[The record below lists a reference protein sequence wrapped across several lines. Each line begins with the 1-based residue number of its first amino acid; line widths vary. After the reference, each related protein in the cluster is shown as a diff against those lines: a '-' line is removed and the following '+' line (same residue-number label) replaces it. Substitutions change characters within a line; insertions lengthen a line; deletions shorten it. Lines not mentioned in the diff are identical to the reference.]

1 MKRFAAAVLC
11 IALSLT
17 LSSAFAQAAP
27 AVVTIWHDC
36 DAGIVATMEATVNG
50 LLEGQNVAVQ
60 FEKKSNLTD
69 QLKLYGNDPANGPD
83 LYFFAHDSVGTF
95 AAMGIL
101 APVTG
106 LLSPQDMAGLIP
118 MTLQAGT
125 VYGEQYLL
133 PVYYE
138 TLLFMYNKA
147 LWQGEVPATT
157 EELYEYMAAH
167 TDAAAGTYALVNQ
180 HSNAYNV
187 APFLYGF
194 GASIIDENAQP
205 GLDTQAMKDAV
216 AYNQKFAAL
225 EADGDYNTVTTLF
238 NEQKAAAIIGG
249 PWLVSGIKEA
259 GIDLGIRSLA
269 DFKLPNG
276 NGLSPFSGVQS
287 LGVLKY
293 AAESRGE
300 ELTQVLKAFTDPSVG
315 IALAKSSNC
324 APANGKAYDDP
335 EVAANE
341 MIMAIKATAETA
353 QPMPNI
359 PEMGAMWGPAETLL
373 VSVNQS
379 GAPVEEAAAQA
390 QSAAL
395 QAIADMR

>member
-1 MKRFAAAVLC
+1 MKRFTAIL
-11 IALSLT
+11 LT
-17 LSSAFAQAAP
+17 LVLSFGLTTSFAQADTI
-27 AVVTIWHDC
+27 AVWHDC
-36 DAGIVATMEATVNG
+36 DAGIVATMEATVNK
-50 LLEGQNVAVQ
+50 LLQGQNLQVQ

-69 QLKLYGNDPANGPD
+69 QLKLYGNDPVNGPD

-101 APVTG
+101 APVTD
-106 LLSPQDMAGLIP
+106 LLSQDDMADLIP
-118 MTLQAGT
+118 MTMKAGT
-125 VYGEQYLL
+125 VYGNQYLL

-147 LWQGEVPATT
+147 LWQNDLPTTT
-157 EELYEYMAAH
+157 EELYDYMVAN
-167 TDAAAGTYALVNQ
+167 TDTSAGTYALVNQ

-187 APFLYGF
+187 APFLFGF

-205 GLDTQAMKDAV
+205 GLDSKEMQAALT
-216 AYNQKFAAL
+216 YNKKFAAL

-249 PWLVSGIKEA
+249 PWLVSGINAA
-259 GIDLGIRSLA
+259 GIDLGICSLA
-269 DFKLPNG
+269 QFKLPNG

-293 AAESRGE
+293 AAEAKKE
-300 ELTQVLKAFTDPSVG
+300 ELAKVLKAFTDPSVG

-324 APANGKAYDDP
+324 APANIKAYEDAD
-335 EVAANE
+335 VASNE

-359 PEMGAMWGPAETLL
+359 PEMGAMWGPAETML

-379 GAPVEEAAAQA
+379 GISVEEATAKAQA
-390 QSAAL
+390 AAL
-395 QAIADMR
+395 QAIADMQ

>member
-1 MKRFAAAVLC
+1 MKRIFAVLLC
-11 IALSLT
+11 IVLSMTLFSAL
-17 LSSAFAQAAP
+17 AQAAP
-27 AVVTIWHDC
+27 AVVTVWHDC
-36 DAGIVATMEATVNG
+36 DAGIVSTMEAAVNKQ
-50 LLEGQNVAVQ
+50 LEGQNLTVQ

-101 APVTG
+101 APVTD
-106 LLSPQDMAGLIP
+106 LLASDDMADLLP
-118 MTLQAGT
+118 MTVQAGT
-125 VYGEQYLL
+125 VYGQQYLL

-138 TLLFMYNKA
+138 TLLFMYNKG
-147 LWQGEVPATT
+147 LWEGELPTTT
-157 EELYEYMAAH
+157 EALYEYMVAH
-167 TDAAAGTYALVNQ
+167 TDTAAGTYALVNQ

-187 APFLYGF
+187 APYIYGF
-194 GASIIDENAQP
+194 GAFIIDENAQP
-205 GLDTQAMKDAV
+205 GLNTQAMMDAV

-249 PWLVSGIKEA
+249 PWLISGIREA

-276 NGLSPFSGVQS
+276 NGLSPFSGVQC

-293 AAESRGE
+293 AAESRPE
-300 ELTQVLKAFTDPSVG
+300 ELTAVLKAFADPSVG

-324 APANGKAYDDP
+324 APANSKAYEDAD
-335 EVAANE
+335 VAANE
-341 MIMAIKATAETA
+341 MIMAIKGTAETA

-373 VSVNQS
+373 ISVNQS
-379 GAPVEEAAAQA
+379 GASVEDATAQA
-390 QSAAL
+390 QKAAL
-395 QAIADMR
+395 QAIADMQ

>member
-106 LLSPQDMAGLIP
+106 LLSPQDMADLIP

-269 DFKLPNG
+269 EFKLPNG

-300 ELTQVLKAFTDPSVG
+300 ELTKVLKAFTDPSVG

>member
-27 AVVTIWHDC
+27 TVVTIWHDC

-106 LLSPQDMAGLIP
+106 LLFPQDMADLIP

-269 DFKLPNG
+269 EFKLPNG

>member
-1 MKRFAAAVLC
+1 MKRFVAAVLC

-269 DFKLPNG
+269 EFKLPNG

-300 ELTQVLKAFTDPSVG
+300 ELTKVLKAFTDPSVG

-335 EVAANE
+335 KVAANE